1 MILFRPL
8 ICKEIILEK
17 GSEGLGFSIVGGFG
31 SIHGDLPIYIKE
43 IFQNSAA
50 HKDGKLQK
58 GDQLVS
64 VNDQSLE
71 GLTHG
76 EAVEILKN
84 VNGTVKL
91 VVLGNW
97 LIIVNWNVIIYDLFK
112 SQLISLSHLWLALGY
127 ILSHTFK
134 RSQNNKS

>member
-43 IFQNSAA
+43 IFENSAA

-76 EAVEILKN
+76 EAVEMLKN

-91 VVLGNW
+91 VVLGN
-97 LIIVNWNVIIYDLFK
+97 
-112 SQLISLSHLWLALGY
+112 
-127 ILSHTFK
+127 
-134 RSQNNKS
+134 